1 MSYNISY
8 TDPNV
13 PGRTDIVVPDQSLET
28 DRTSLTFVGKNF
40 PSYAKFIGENFLHLL
55 ENFASETAPTN
66 PTIGQLWY
74 DTDKSS
80 APRQPQLRIWDGTT
94 WAEAGG
100 IKKGVSRPAVENS
113 ILGDL
118 WVDLANQQ
126 LYMFTGAAW
135 TLVGPEFSEGSKSGL
150 KTEGI
155 IDRDTNTNKDV
166 LIYYVNDIPVITVS
180 KDQFYPKIAIPGF
193 EIIRQGVTMSTQ
205 DFDLDGTN
213 NNKYWG
219 TSEQADALVV
229 GNTSVPAANFLR
241 SDVISTTNFTLNVR
255 SGGGLVVGPSLEASF
270 TAGQAGTV
278 ISNRTPGSTITL
290 RTTIQP
296 DQINPVGIA
305 KDVLVVSG
313 DEKVGINKSPTEALD
328 VVGNILLTGSIK
340 TTNTTEVNSNGTIAS
355 LITQGGANIEKS
367 LRVGNNIFADGTI
380 SVGPANYTS
389 NEISILTPKTSGK
402 FNIGSPTSRFSKT
415 YSNRFEG
422 DEFSG
427 INGAAANFKGSLDG
441 NVTGSASYL
450 SSTANFSLRGDVSS
464 NVIPFNGSAPV
475 SNKNISIVQRNLAG
489 IVTVTTSAE
498 HNFITGYIVSVNCT
512 TLPEFNTPGS
522 IITRISPT
530 SFTYS
535 QAGLGFLTVIPTAAS
550 GTISVS
556 PGGTFVTVLND
567 SVIADKIE
575 LQNSFLSDTF
585 LVYRASETPPLR
597 KINKATL
604 FSDVSTVPTASIMPF
619 AGDTPPLNYLFC
631 DGSEQSINTYKRLFD
646 IIGYKYRPQNQLV
659 GNQTF
664 ALPDLRGRFPLGRE
678 TMDNGNEVS
687 KQTSATSVARTA
699 ITTPGAAV
707 ATLVVNN
714 SNTVNGPFQID
725 KTITGTDLLG
735 TVRITNVEN
744 NVPSTN
750 FTTITVSMPPQEDPM
765 PSVSGLTILSVGS
778 IDAGGGAPTPSRVA
792 EANTVGVVGGASRR
806 TLTVDQLPE
815 HLHDM
820 KDSVGNQFYSL
831 RNETGAPPESEVING
846 NIHFTSGRGQLLT
859 NSGGIKTTGSLGQPL
874 DTLSPYLTINYIIFT
889 GGIEA

>member
-55 ENFASETAPTN
+55 ENFAKNSAPDA

-74 DTDKSS
+74 DTGTLTV
-80 APRQPQLRIWDGTT
+80 PPQPQLKIYDGTQ
-94 WAEAGG
+94 WVEAGG
-100 IKKGVSRPAVENS
+100 IKKGLTRPAVEIS

-193 EIIRQGVTMSTQ
+193 ELIRQGVTMSSQ

-229 GNTSVPAANFLR
+229 GNTTVPAANFLR

-328 VVGNILLTGSIK
+328 VVGNILSTGSI
-340 TTNTTEVNSNGTIAS
+340 TSTSTTEVNSNGTIAS
-355 LITQGGANIEKS
+355 ISTQGGANIEKS
-367 LRVGNNIFADGTI
+367 LRVGNNVFIDGVT
-380 SVGPANYTS
+380 SLGPANYTS
-389 NEISILTPKTSGK
+389 NEIAIVTPKTNGK
-402 FNIGSPTSRFSKT
+402 FNIGSSASRFSKI

-422 DEFSG
+422 VEFSG
-427 INGAAANFKGSLDG
+427 IDGSPAIFNGSLNG
-441 NVTGSASYL
+441 NVTGSASRL
-450 SSTANFSLRGDVSS
+450 SVTANFSLRGDVSS
-464 NVIPFNGSAPV
+464 NIIPFNGSAPV
-475 SNKNISIVQRNLAG
+475 SNKNIAFVERNSAG
-489 IVTVTTSAE
+489 IVRVTTSIE

-512 TLPEFNTPGS
+512 TFPAFSTEGS
-522 IITRISPT
+522 IITRVSST
-530 SFTYS
+530 AFTYS
-535 QAGLGFLTVIPTAAS
+535 QAGLGLPSVLPIAAS
-550 GTISVS
+550 GVVSVS

-567 SVIADKIE
+567 SVIANKIE
-575 LQNSFLSDTF
+575 VQDSFDSDTF
-585 LVYRASETPPLR
+585 LVYRATETPPLR

-604 FSDVSTVPTASIMPF
+604 FSSVSTVPTGSIMPF
-619 AGDTPPLNYLFC
+619 AGDTPPLGYLFC
-631 DGSEQSINTYKRLFD
+631 DGSEQRVNIYPKLFD

-659 GNQTF
+659 GFQTF

-687 KQTSATSVARTA
+687 KQTNATSVARNA
-699 ITTPGAAV
+699 ITTPGAAI
-707 ATLVVNN
+707 ATLIVNN
-714 SNTVNGPFQID
+714 SNTINGPFQVG
-725 KTITGTDLLG
+725 KTITGTDLVG
-735 TVRITNVEN
+735 TVRITSVEN
-744 NVPSTN
+744 NVPTTN
-750 FTTITVSMPPQEDPM
+750 FTTITVTMPPQTDPM
-765 PSVSGLTILSVGS
+765 TSVSGLTISSIGSV
-778 IDAGGGAPTPSRVA
+778 DAGGGAPNPSRVA
-792 EANTVGVVGGASRR
+792 EANAVGIVGGASRR

-815 HLHDM
+815 HLHDL

-889 GGIEA
+889 GDIL

>member
-13 PGRTDIVVPDQSLET
+13 QGRTDIVVPDQSLET

-278 ISNRTPGSTITL
+278 ISNRTPGSIISL
-290 RTTIQP
+290 RTTTLPSQT
-296 DQINPVGIA
+296 NPVGVA

-328 VVGNILLTGSIK
+328 VVGNILSTGSI
-340 TTNTTEVNSNGTIAS
+340 TSTNTTEVNSNGTIAS
-355 LITQGGANIEKS
+355 LSTQGGANIEKS
-367 LRVGNNIFADGTI
+367 LRIGNNLVVDGFTSI
-380 SVGPANYTS
+380 GPANYTS
-389 NEISILTPKTSGK
+389 NEIAIVTPKTNEK
-402 FNIGSPTSRFSKT
+402 FNIGSPTSRFSKI

-422 DEFSG
+422 TVFSG
-427 INGAAANFKGSLDG
+427 VNNIDATFKGSLQG

-464 NVIPFNGSAPV
+464 NIIPFNGSAPV
-475 SNKNISIVQRNLAG
+475 SNKNIAFVERNSAG
-489 IVTVTTSAE
+489 IVRVTTSAD
-498 HNFITGYIVSVNCT
+498 HNFITGYIASVDCT
-512 TLPEFNTPGS
+512 TFPAFNTPGS

-530 SFTYS
+530 TFSYS
-535 QAGLGFLTVIPTAAS
+535 QSGLGLPVVIPTAAS
-550 GTISVS
+550 GVVSIS

-567 SVIADKIE
+567 SVIADKVE
-575 LQNSFLSDTF
+575 VQDSFDSDTF
-585 LVYRASETPPLR
+585 LVYRAAETPPLR

-604 FSDVSTVPTASIMPF
+604 FSSVSTVPAGSILPF
-619 AGDTPPLNYLFC
+619 AGDTPPAGYLLC
-631 DGSEQSINTYKRLFD
+631 DGSEQRINIYSKLFD
-646 IIGYKYRPQNQLV
+646 IIGYKYKPQNQLV
-659 GNQTF
+659 GFQTF

-678 TMDNGNEVS
+678 TMDNGNEVN
-687 KQTSATSVARTA
+687 KQTTATSVARIA

-714 SNTVNGPFQID
+714 SNTVNGPFQIG
-725 KTITGTDLLG
+725 KTITGTDLVG
-735 TVRITNVEN
+735 TVQITNVEN

-750 FTTITVSMPPQEDPM
+750 FTTITVSMPPQDDPM
-765 PSVSGLTILSVGS
+765 PSVSGLTISSVGAV
-778 IDAGGGAPTPSRVA
+778 DAGGGAPNPARVS
-792 EANTVGVVGGASRR
+792 EANAVGIVGGASRR

-889 GGIEA
+889 GDIL